1 MLIWYSSNRK
11 LNAAAHNTDIKL
23 ESSECGQSSS
33 AKGANVFTG
42 FTLFFLCAQ
51 ENTE

>member
-1 MLIWYSSNRK
+1 MLTWYSSDRK
-11 LNAAAHNTDIKL
+11 LNAASHNTDVKL
-23 ESSECGQSSS
+23 ESSECWQRSS
-33 AKGANVFTG
+33 AKGANVFKG